1 MIIRLCRLCAIIEE
15 ILIRC
20 VMYVVVMS
28 LVQVKVL
35 ALTDHDT
42 MSGVPE
48 ALEAAYRFGIKII
61 PGVEIS
67 SVFSTRQVVHFS

>member
-1 MIIRLCRLCAIIEE
+1 MCPE
-15 ILIRC
+15 
-20 VMYVVVMS
+20 
-28 LVQVKVL
+28 QVKVL

-48 ALEAAYRFGIKII
+48 ATEAARRFGIKII

-67 SVFSTRQVVHFS
+67 TMFSPRYPLSSKSFSFRIYCGSG